1 MILILLRVPRLT
13 SKIPSAMSPPPHYLS
28 DHISSLV
35 SSSWMIEIKELEIR
49 GFQDRFC
56 RTSCPKA
63 M

>member
-1 MILILLRVPRLT
+1 MILILLRVPWLT
-13 SKIPSAMSPPPHYLS
+13 SKIQSAMPPPHYLS
-28 DHISSLV
+28 DHIFSSLV